1 MAMPQNEIQELIAP
15 EEGFSSE
22 EVAQA
27 QTQRRCVVPW
37 KFAALGSLAAL
48 LVVGA
53 LLRWE
58 ASPAKS
64 KSLDFMSKSSSFSIQ
79 GPENVDSKEATA
91 KMEQSIAALGK
102 MWGFG
107 GHKDK
112 STDHE
117 GKKENPLEAA
127 QKAMAK
133 AEHSMMAAFKDL
145 TPPKGAAA
153 GSQSQLTNSR
163 PNVQSADKSFV
174 SASEWKKQQKTMNAA
189 LDKALGGLR
198 DLPVPDQF
206 KKLQNGQ
213 TQ

>member
-1 MAMPQNEIQELIAP
+1 MTVSEPGSAGQCELQVEGARTFTEPSGKLGGTAPQARPFL
-15 EEGFSSE
+15 F
-22 EVAQA
+22 
-27 QTQRRCVVPW
+27 
-37 KFAALGSLAAL
+37 
-48 LVVGA
+48 
-53 LLRWE
+53 
-58 ASPAKS
+58 
-64 KSLDFMSKSSSFSIQ
+64 
-79 GPENVDSKEATA
+79 GPENVDSKAATA
-91 KMEQSIAALGK
+91 KMEQSIAALSK

-112 STDHE
+112 STDHK
-117 GKKENPLEAA
+117 GKKENPLKAA

-189 LDKALGGLR
+189 LDKALE
-198 DLPVPDQF
+198 P
-206 KKLQNGQ
+206 Q
-213 TQ
+213 T

>member
-27 QTQRRCVVPW
+27 QTPRRCVVPW
-37 KFAALGSLAAL
+37 KFAALGSLATL

-53 LLRWE
+53 LVHWE
-58 ASPAKS
+58 ASPAQS
-64 KSLDFMSKSSSFSIQ
+64 KSLDFMSKSSSFSIE
-79 GPENVDSKEATA
+79 GPKNVDSKEATA

-107 GHKDK
+107 GHKAK
-112 STDHE
+112 STDQK

-145 TPPKGAAA
+145 TPPKTGAAA
-153 GSQSQLTNSR
+153 GSKLTNTR
-163 PNVQSADKSFV
+163 PKVQPADKSFV
-174 SASEWKKQQKTMNAA
+174 SASEWKKQQKTMNSA

-198 DLPVPDQF
+198 DLPLPDNF
-206 KKLQNGQ
+206 KKLQNVKSQ
-213 TQ
+213 